1 MKWRIP
7 EVVVAIASPTAAPE
21 KREER
26 PNLVLCRVYARR
38 RDGFNSTLGV
48 KGKPTQLQ
56 LPPNSFFFF
65 SPRREETWSRRRR
78 KKGWMRKVF
87 AARTLRLQ
95 KLLQVTLK
103 KHTTDWIQPQKS
115 WFRAEKFI
123 FNAELRTTCPKIL
136 RTDTTNTWTVVHPD
150 RSWTKDYKAKKLSG
164 NLVNADFNIWAWRL
178 LVICFVVIS
187 RCA

>member
-1 MKWRIP
+1 MTDPGSSGGHSQSYSSSRKERG
-7 EVVVAIASPTAAPE
+7 ETKSCVMQSVCEAQGRLQLHTGGKRQTNTAPT
-21 KREER
+21 
-26 PNLVLCRVYARR
+26 
-38 RDGFNSTLGV
+38 
-48 KGKPTQLQ
+48 PTQFL
-56 LPPNSFFFF
+56 LFFF

>member
-65 SPRREETWSRRRR
+65 FFPSQRRDLEKKKNKKRLNEEGFRSADTS
-78 KKGWMRKVF
+78 
-87 AARTLRLQ
+87 AAKTPLSWI
-95 KLLQVTLK
+95 K
-103 KHTTDWIQPQKS
+103 KHTTDWIQPRES

-123 FNAELRTTCPKIL
+123 FNAELRTACPKFL
-136 RTDTTNTWTVVHPD
+136 RTDTTNTWTVA
-150 RSWTKDYKAKKLSG
+150 SWQELNKGL
-164 NLVNADFNIWAWRL
+164 
-178 LVICFVVIS
+178 
-187 RCA
+187 